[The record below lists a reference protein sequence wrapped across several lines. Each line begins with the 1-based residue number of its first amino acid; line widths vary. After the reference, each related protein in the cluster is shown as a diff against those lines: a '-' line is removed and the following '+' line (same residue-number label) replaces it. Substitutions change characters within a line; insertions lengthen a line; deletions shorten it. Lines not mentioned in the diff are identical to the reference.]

1 MISPVGLGNLIIWLL
16 GAQGSLNRCLQAG
29 GVILLLFLDQLMVI
43 VVVKMADMKANK
55 TETVW
60 KTPSLNVQT
69 LERNAC

>member
-1 MISPVGLGNLIIWLL
+1 MLTGRRSHSTALL
-16 GAQGSLNRCLQAG
+16 G
-29 GVILLLFLDQLMVI
+29 QLMVI
-43 VVVKMADMKANK
+43 VVVPMADMKANK